1 MGARGS
7 QRASQFQLIPIIWD
21 TQDINGIKSTGD
33 TTVSADSVLETYVNC
48 VALTIARALLSET
61 LVATAKTTSLREP
74 LIPDVAPSTN
84 QHCTYQT

>member
-48 VALTIARALLSET
+48 VA
-61 LVATAKTTSLREP
+61 
-74 LIPDVAPSTN
+74 
-84 QHCTYQT
+84 